1 MRCGGEWQRT
11 LADAA
16 VLLKF
21 LAVVE
26 EDFSTS
32 MLLSLRTLFEAAYYT
47 EGGCPPF
54 VQ

>member
-1 MRCGGEWQRT
+1 MGFTVGEGVRCGGEWQRT

-26 EDFSTS
+26 ED
-32 MLLSLRTLFEAAYYT
+32 LWEKKLA
-47 EGGCPPF
+47 
-54 VQ
+54 

>member
-1 MRCGGEWQRT
+1 MRQEEEEE
-11 LADAA
+11 
-16 VLLKF
+16 VVV
-21 LAVVE
+21 VVE